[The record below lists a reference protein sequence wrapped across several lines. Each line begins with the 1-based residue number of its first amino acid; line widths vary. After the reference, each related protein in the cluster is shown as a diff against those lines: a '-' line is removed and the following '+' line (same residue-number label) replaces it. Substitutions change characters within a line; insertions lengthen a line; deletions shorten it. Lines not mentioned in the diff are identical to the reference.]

1 MRKIFFNVFVA
12 LAVCAGLSLN
22 AAHAQTQFIV
32 GFAQDDMSNDWRAAQ
47 VHAAKKAFSKYKNV
61 KFIYTDARGD
71 VARNISDIEDLVDQ
85 GINLLIVSPRSP
97 QAMTPVIS
105 SLYDS
110 GIPVVLLTR
119 AVTNEKFTTFISP
132 DDTVIAAQAADQV
145 AAATGGKA
153 RVLVLQGVPTAT
165 TAIKRTAGF
174 VDRIKAHPGL
184 EIVDIVPANY
194 KRPAAIKAVQEAL
207 EKGLKFDAIYAQS
220 DSMASGARLALKQ
233 AGISPRSVPTIG
245 IDYIP
250 EARAAIR
257 AGEQFASFT
266 YPTCG
271 DEAADVA
278 MRILSGETV
287 PRNIEVKS
295 QMVTRENVDSIDTI
309 F

>member
-1 MRKIFFNVFVA
+1 MRNFFYSVIAA
-12 LAVCAGLSLN
+12 LTVYAGLSIS

-47 VHAAKKAFSKYKNV
+47 VHAAAKEFAKHDNV
-61 KFIYTDARGD
+61 KFIYTDAHGD
-71 VARNISDIEDLVDQ
+71 VAQNISDIEDLVDQ
-85 GINLLIVSPRSP
+85 GINLLIISPRSP

-105 SLYDS
+105 NLYDS
-110 GIPVVLLTR
+110 GIPVILLTR
-119 AVTNEKFTTFISP
+119 SVTNEKFTTFISP
-132 DDTVIAAQAADQV
+132 DDAVIAAQAADQV

-153 RVLVLQGVPTAT
+153 RVLVLQGVPTAS
-165 TAIKRTAGF
+165 TAIKRTQGF

-194 KRPAAIKAVQEAL
+194 KRPAAIKVVQEAL

-233 AGISPRSVPTIG
+233 AGISPKSIPIIG

-250 EARAAIR
+250 EARVAIR
-257 AGEQFASFT
+257 TGEQFASFT

-271 DEAADVA
+271 VEGAEIA
-278 MRILSGETV
+278 MQILSGKTV
-287 PRNIEVKS
+287 PRSIEVKS
-295 QMVTRENVDSIDTI
+295 QMVTRDNVDRIDTI